1 MADTHLFS
9 QQDGNTFLAAVEMGA
24 NWIRWLIVCLQF
36 GEIMNEV
43 SNGQWPEF

>member
-24 NWIRWLIVCLQF
+24 N
-36 GEIMNEV
+36 
-43 SNGQWPEF
+43 